1 MPAVAPY
8 PHKVMPI
15 EQALAHL
22 RPGMRLMLGEF
33 VGAGEP
39 ARSIEALLASGIRD
53 LTLIANTPG
62 LRGGFLK
69 ARLFASGQ
77 IAEFI
82 GTHIGTTDES
92 TQAYLGDAVRVAE
105 FFPMG
110 TWAEKVRAGAMGLGG
125 VLVPVGIG
133 ILDQPGMFPAR
144 GAPKEKLGL
153 DGREFFI
160 ERPLTAD
167 VSIIKGWRADT
178 FGNVEFRGTALQN
191 QRDLAMAG
199 RYTIAEVNEIVE
211 VGEIAPERVGC
222 PGVFVDAVVQG
233 LSLEA
238 QHALYKAHWVKLGRL
253 PRDVL
258 SQDGLPQDGL
268 PQDVLPQEPA
278 AA

>member
-1 MPAVAPY
+1 MRPATPY
-8 PHKVMPI
+8 PNKVKSI
-15 EQALAHL
+15 EDALAHL
-22 RPGMRLMLGEF
+22 RSGMRLMLGEF

-39 ARSIEALLASGIRD
+39 ACSIEALLASEIRD

-69 ARLFASGQ
+69 ARLFTSGQ

-82 GTHIGTTDES
+82 GTHVGTTDES
-92 TQAYLGDAVRVAE
+92 TLAYLSDAVRVAE

-144 GAPKEKLGL
+144 GAPKEKLDL
-153 DGREFFI
+153 DGREFFV
-160 ERPLTAD
+160 EPSLAAD
-167 VSIIKGWRADT
+167 VAIIKGWRADT

-199 RYTIAEVNEIVE
+199 RYTIVEVNEIVE

-233 LSLEA
+233 LSLDA
-238 QHALYKAHWVKLGRL
+238 QHSLYKAHWVELGRL
-253 PRDVL
+253 PKDCLQRDM
-258 SQDGLPQDGL
+258 
-268 PQDVLPQEPA
+268 A
-278 AA
+278 TA